1 VTNYKSTLRT
11 VDFKNIRLDNR
22 DCDTGKETAFG
33 EYTLSD
39 ATYATLL
46 DKLAE
51 HSFGQTSP
59 ELHANILQY
68 YARAEAPLSN
78 KKATKDWAKTE
89 SQLQQLKTHGDK
101 ANMNGNKNA
110 ELVSNALLRLAPCRG
125 TCGR

>member
-1 VTNYKSTLRT
+1 VTNYKSTLRS

-59 ELHANILQY
+59 ELRANILQY
-68 YARAEAPLSN
+68 YAERKRRSPTR
-78 KKATKDWAKTE
+78 K
-89 SQLQQLKTHGDK
+89 QQRIGLKQK
-101 ANMNGNKNA
+101 ANC
-110 ELVSNALLRLAPCRG
+110 SH
-125 TCGR
+125 